1 MLLFSL
7 KDAEKGVPIPI
18 LRKEVVIVLI
28 LIVSASHGHITAEPL
43 FLNTIA
49 VVNNSLL
56 FKPIKEEPLYRQNM
70 MC

>member
-18 LRKEVVIVLI
+18 LRKEVVTVLI

-43 FLNTIA
+43 F
-49 VVNNSLL
+49 SLL
-56 FKPIKEEPLYRQNM
+56 FKPIEEEPLYRQNM